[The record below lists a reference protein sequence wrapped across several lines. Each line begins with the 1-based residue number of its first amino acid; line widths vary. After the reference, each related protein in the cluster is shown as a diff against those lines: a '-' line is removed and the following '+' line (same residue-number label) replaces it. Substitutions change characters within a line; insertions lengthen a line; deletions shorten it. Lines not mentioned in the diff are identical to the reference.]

1 MKRKKTPKKRAKP
14 APGQS
19 LVGALTKDQM
29 AALFDAVVDT
39 VDVKTRDDILRK
51 LDKDIAGTAAHILS
65 GQADT
70 SEPFCYPVR
79 PIPLNRSAPTKSVKV
94 IGMTCGGNGARS
106 LLRSEMRR
114 AGTFSRTITG
124 KHLIFAMMNL
134 PPIWIKSSARCGLSW
149 LRS

>member
-70 SEPFCYPVR
+70 SEPFCSDKKRQSDWERLWEQWSEIAFEVGSEEGRY
-79 PIPLNRSAPTKSVKV
+79 IQQDHHWEAPYFCGDDVADDLDEV
-94 IGMTCGGNGARS
+94 ARRMQPCRIGW
-106 LLRSEMRR
+106 MREEW
-114 AGTFSRTITG
+114 GHVSD
-124 KHLIFAMMNL
+124 L
-134 PPIWIKSSARCGLSW
+134 
-149 LRS
+149 